1 MELFKNEI
9 RVEQKGHCPC
19 IIVNVFIGLAV
30 LVMPVNLYAAAPIN
44 IIAYTD
50 YPPYLFHENNQQ
62 SGLYLKI
69 VELTLNA
76 INQPYDVTTLPFKR
90 GLFRAESGNG
100 IMIGVLQND
109 ERKQTLDFSDPIYQ
123 EKVSVFFN
131 HKKSPLIQNINELD
145 GLIIGT
151 LLGWSYGGK
160 FDYAKLNNRFTTING
175 ELETNFKLLSK
186 DRLDAVIHTNLSSFY
201 IINKLG
207 LESDVF
213 IGSVPMELVNIRIA
227 VRKGTYKDLIK
238 RFNSKLNEQE
248 HKNKLAVLIDRYR
261 SL

>member
-1 MELFKNEI
+1 MRIQL
-9 RVEQKGHCPC
+9 QL
-19 IIVNVFIGLAV
+19 IIVNVFIGLTV
-30 LVMPVNLYAAAPIN
+30 LVMPFNLYAAAPIN

-50 YPPYLFHENNQQ
+50 YPPYLFYENNQP

-69 VELTLNA
+69 VELTLKA
-76 INQPYDVTTLPFKR
+76 INQPYVVTTLPFKR
-90 GLFRAESGNG
+90 GLSQAESGDG

-123 EKVSVFFN
+123 EKISVFFN
-131 HKKSPLIQNINELD
+131 YKKTPLIQDISELD
-145 GLIIGT
+145 GLLIGT

-160 FDYAKLNNRFTTING
+160 FDYAKLNNRFVTRND
-175 ELETNFKLLSK
+175 ELEKNFKLVFK

-207 LESDVF
+207 LESNVF
-213 IGSVPMELVNIRIA
+213 IGSIPLDLVNIRIA

-238 RFNSKLNEQE
+238 KFNSKLNEQE
-248 HKNKLAVLIDRYR
+248 HKNKLAVLIDRYK